1 MITDF
6 DEETIDFLCTNKL
19 TFNQFAICLLIFR
32 DDTTTII
39 KITNEVNVIGDCL
52 IPLGDGKYKTEM
64 DDLIERRFLLRVKE
78 DKKEPYLLDNFR
90 VNDKLKDIFTL
101 NGITQEF
108 FDAYPAKL
116 IVNGVEYPARSCD
129 FDELEEKYIKAIK
142 SNLAKHKEIVR
153 KLTASKERS
162 PYALT
167 GIMKFIGARGWE
179 EIEETF
185 KAKTRGY

>member
-6 DEETIDFLCTNKL
+6 DKETIDFLCTNKL

-39 KITNEVNVIGDCL
+39 KITNEVNVIGDCM

-64 DDLIERRFLLRVKE
+64 DDLIDRKFLLRVKE

-101 NGITQEF
+101 NDITQEF

-142 SNLAKHKEIVR
+142 SNLAKHKEIVK